1 MVDLKKLQ
9 KEIYQTMKDDKKA
22 LVLFS
27 GGKDSLIVT
36 LRLLDSNYKV
46 YLVTYENGCGLKTE
60 NVNNTIERL
69 VKKYGTEKIENIG
82 IKNISGF
89 FREFIYP
96 FYNYT
101 SSYIKENYGDITISQ
116 FNCLACRLSMYIASI
131 ILCNRYN
138 IKNVFD
144 GARRSQL
151 FAIEQREMLNKF
163 EKLFSENG
171 ININYPLENET
182 DDWKLKNE
190 LLLRGIVPKT
200 LEPQCLLGVPTPS
213 NEKEGLG
220 KNVLMATA
228 NVYEKY
234 LKQKAKEI
242 IGRYKDLKLNGDFI

>member
-1 MVDLKKLQ
+1 MEDEEKS
-9 KEIYQTMKDDKKA
+9 

-27 GGKDSLIVT
+27 GGKDSLVVA
-36 LRLLDSNYKV
+36 LRLLDSNYKL
-46 YLVTYENGCGLKTE
+46 YLVTYENGCGLKAE

-69 VKKYGTEKIENIG
+69 IKKYGSAKIENIG
-82 IKNISGF
+82 IKNIAGF

-163 EKLFSENG
+163 EKLF
-171 ININYPLENET
+171 IYVI
-182 DDWKLKNE
+182 
-190 LLLRGIVPKT
+190 
-200 LEPQCLLGVPTPS
+200 
-213 NEKEGLG
+213 
-220 KNVLMATA
+220 M
-228 NVYEKY
+228 
-234 LKQKAKEI
+234 I
-242 IGRYKDLKLNGDFI
+242 IRRQN

>member
-1 MVDLKKLQ
+1 MED
-9 KEIYQTMKDDKKA
+9 KEKS

-27 GGKDSLIVT
+27 GGKDSLVVA
-36 LRLLDSNYKV
+36 LRLLDSNNKL
-46 YLVTYENGCGLKTE
+46 YLVTYENGCGLKAE

-69 VKKYGTEKIENIG
+69 IKKYGSAKIENIG
-82 IKNISGF
+82 IKNIAGF

-131 ILCNRYN
+131 ILCNQYN
-138 IKNVFD
+138 IRKVFD
-144 GARRSQL
+144 GARISQL
-151 FAIEQREMLNKF
+151 FAIEQKEMLNKF
-163 EKLFSENG
+163 EKLFTENNIS
-171 ININYPLENET
+171 INFPLENEM

-200 LEPQCLLGVPTPS
+200 LEPQCLLGVPILDK
-213 NEKEGLG
+213 NEDI
-220 KNVLMATA
+220 LMATV

-242 IGRYKDLKLNGDFI
+242 LKRYKNLRINGDFI

>member
-1 MVDLKKLQ
+1 M
-9 KEIYQTMKDDKKA
+9 ENDKKA

-27 GGKDSLIVT
+27 GGKDSLVVT

-46 YLVTYENGCGLKTE
+46 YLATYENGCGLKSE

-69 VKKYGTEKIENIG
+69 IKKYGAEEIENVG
-82 IKNISGF
+82 MKNISGL

-101 SSYIKENYGDITISQ
+101 SSYIKENYGDLTISQ

-131 ILCNRYN
+131 ILCHQKHIRY
-138 IKNVFD
+138 VFD

-163 EKLFSENG
+163 EELFKEND
-171 ININYPLENET
+171 ISINYPLENEE
-182 DDWKLKNE
+182 DDWRLKNE

-200 LEPQCLLGVPTPS
+200 IEPKCLLGVPTS
-213 NEKEGLG
+213 NKDENMD
-220 KNVLMATA
+220 KNILMATV

-234 LKQKAKEI
+234 LKEKSREMLK
-242 IGRYKDLKLNGDFI
+242 RYKDLKLNGDLI